1 MEKIKERI
9 EQYAVS
15 VRVTSNGYYEARV
28 SVKLGGSSRSER
40 LQKGGKSEELAV
52 LNLLTAL
59 DSYIDTCYKSGIIT
73 TKIDDSIPQRLVKSI
88 NDLGIITP
96 EITART
102 LAIVNKINTIN
113 ANILNTIP
121 TNIIPFY
128 NPQSVIPNAVAPAPA
143 LVPNNITNNLI
154 VETPKEKQEICII
167 EDFALDFMNYR
178 LSLCEKSEDNPK
190 PKSINTVKQNIR
202 LLKTK
207 ILPFFKS
214 NKILYLNQIS
224 EKVIISLLKSLNG
237 YHNKN
242 DTYIVLSLLFQ
253 YAKKKNKLT
262 ANPLENVDKPIK
274 PTKDEET
281 EIKCIDPENQD
292 TYLDMFKKE
301 NTDMSILFFTMLLT
315 GVRPECAC
323 GLKWTALDLEN
334 NELIIN
340 NAVKDFP
347 IYDENMKVIG
357 HERHDDRL
365 KTPESYRRIPLNPR
379 LKEILLKHKERQKEI
394 FRTSR
399 AIKKKGRKWSENE
412 YMFLSRTYGPYVAD
426 TLSSGLPELCDKY
439 ELPRYAPYDLRH
451 SFATFC
457 SENGMEEI
465 VLMHLMG
472 HNDFNTTKKYYI
484 KVSSKRKK
492 LAMQEAYKVVF
503 YERKAS

>member
-224 EKVIISLLKSLNG
+224 EKVIISLLKR
-237 YHNKN
+237 
-242 DTYIVLSLLFQ
+242 III
-253 YAKKKNKLT
+253 A
-262 ANPLENVDKPIK
+262 
-274 PTKDEET
+274 PTFS
-281 EIKCIDPENQD
+281 P
-292 TYLDMFKKE
+292 
-301 NTDMSILFFTMLLT
+301 
-315 GVRPECAC
+315 
-323 GLKWTALDLEN
+323 
-334 NELIIN
+334 
-340 NAVKDFP
+340 
-347 IYDENMKVIG
+347 
-357 HERHDDRL
+357 
-365 KTPESYRRIPLNPR
+365 
-379 LKEILLKHKERQKEI
+379 
-394 FRTSR
+394 
-399 AIKKKGRKWSENE
+399 
-412 YMFLSRTYGPYVAD
+412 
-426 TLSSGLPELCDKY
+426 
-439 ELPRYAPYDLRH
+439 
-451 SFATFC
+451 
-457 SENGMEEI
+457 
-465 VLMHLMG
+465 
-472 HNDFNTTKKYYI
+472 
-484 KVSSKRKK
+484 
-492 LAMQEAYKVVF
+492 
-503 YERKAS
+503 